1 MVCEEDE
8 EIRDRLLLQRLARV
22 AVAAAPR
29 SDPRMALEGQR
40 AESAPT
46 FLTRNG
52 PFLSRIPAAKNVP
65 RKPLIRAASHAILRA
80 RSLNGVG
87 GPLGI
92 ETNPFGYRGFW

>member
-1 MVCEEDE
+1 MVFEEDE

-29 SDPRMALEGQR
+29 SDPRMALEAQS

-65 RKPLIRAASHAILRA
+65 RKPLSNPACNAILE
-80 RSLNGVG
+80 G
-87 GPLGI
+87 
-92 ETNPFGYRGFW
+92 